1 MSPAVVAPP
10 EKPGGT
16 VVLADKTSVEPV
28 PARAPTVA
36 LGPLTAVAHVVV
48 AVGAILVA
56 LAAAGVDLLAAKV
69 VSQTV
74 VGPLARAGECSC
86 QGRGK
91 GDLH

>member
-56 LAAAGVDLLAAKV
+56 LAEAGVDHLAAKV
-69 VSQTV
+69 VFPTV
-74 VGPLARAGECSC
+74 AGPLAKAGECFC
-86 QGRGK
+86 QERGK
-91 GDLH
+91 GGLR